1 MFLNILLQVD
11 DVLTSSG
18 IISKIAD
25 FILEHGPG
33 LIAVVF
39 LAVSIFLVYL
49 LNKKI
54 EESNKYKYIRNNDNQ
69 IFISTKYGK
78 HIYEVSLSKDIK
90 LFDYRKLRDENYWEL
105 NESSYGYK
113 LYNDLYSG
121 KYDKYI
127 PKKYK
132 SLYDDNYEYY
142 EYDELYINISF
153 GDYSTI
159 EDVWFYEWL
168 KNNDYDGG
176 YVTKTKTLNLFIFNT
191 KKIESIRMLQ

>member
-1 MFLNILLQVD
+1 
-11 DVLTSSG
+11 
-18 IISKIAD
+18 
-25 FILEHGPG
+25 
-33 LIAVVF
+33 
-39 LAVSIFLVYL
+39 
-49 LNKKI
+49 
-54 EESNKYKYIRNNDNQ
+54 
-69 IFISTKYGK
+69 
-78 HIYEVSLSKDIK
+78 VSLSKDIK
-90 LFDYRKLRDENYWEL
+90 LFDYRKVRDENYWEL

-113 LYNDLYSG
+113 LYNDVYSG